1 MTLASR
7 YSFVNS
13 ATRIGIVSGL
23 LSNAGMEVEE
33 VRRAN
38 LLALVRDYGGQR
50 QLADAAKSSPAQIS
64 QWINRSPDA
73 KTGKPRVMGSRAA
86 RAMESA
92 LSKPK
97 GWMDQ
102 LHDDSTKVEPQAL
115 AEVASRET
123 PDAYVRFPLLEGFA
137 GMGRGDYMGDYP
149 EIVEF
154 VEVTREWAGQKLRGV
169 PLGEVRVITGRGD
182 SMRGQYNDG
191 DLIFMDSRVK
201 RFVGDSAYCFRLHGQ
216 VQIKRLQMV
225 GRNLVRVLSA
235 NAAYPPLDVALED
248 VEIGGRALAAWT
260 LTEF

>member
-38 LLALVRDYGGQR
+38 LLALVRDHGGQR

-86 RAMESA
+86 RAMELA

-102 LHDDSTKVEPQAL
+102 PHDSTDVESRAID
-115 AEVASRET
+115 VAPRET

-154 VEVTREWAGQKLRGV
+154 VEVTREWAAQKLRGV
-169 PLGEVRVITGRGD
+169 PLTEVRVITGRGD

-191 DLIFMDSRVK
+191 DLIFMDGRVK

-235 NAAYPPLDVALED
+235 NSAYPPLDVALED